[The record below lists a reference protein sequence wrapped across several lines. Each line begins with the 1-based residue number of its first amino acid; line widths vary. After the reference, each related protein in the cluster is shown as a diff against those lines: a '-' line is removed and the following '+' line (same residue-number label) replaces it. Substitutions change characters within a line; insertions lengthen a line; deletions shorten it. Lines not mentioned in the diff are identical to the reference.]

1 MSNTIRTDIGPV
13 FGHDQQAGTTVLESS
28 RRECSGD
35 GRCEKWKFCENRR
48 FIICDIGF

>member
-35 GRCEKWKFCENRR
+35 GRFQKWKFCENRR